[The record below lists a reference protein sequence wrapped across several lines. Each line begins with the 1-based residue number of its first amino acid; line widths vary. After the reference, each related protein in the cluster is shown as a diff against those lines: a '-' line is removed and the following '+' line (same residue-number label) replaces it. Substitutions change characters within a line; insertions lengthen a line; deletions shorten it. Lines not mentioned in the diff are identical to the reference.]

1 VVVVFIGLQL
11 AMLLSTMDGTIVV
24 TALPTIGREL
34 GGETSLVWVVT
45 AYLLAQIATMPLYGR
60 IGDIYGRK
68 RVVLLAIGLFTVG
81 SMLCGVAGSM
91 PQLIVARA
99 IQGAGGGGIGALSM
113 AIIGDLVPPRQLGRW
128 LGYQGAIFA
137 IGGVAGPLTGGL
149 FVEYISWRWAFYVNL
164 PLAAASMGIIT
175 FALRVPYKRIP
186 HALDLLG
193 SALLMGALISLVLL
207 TSAGGE
213 SIDWISVPA
222 VLLAL
227 SAIGLTLVFLRHEQ
241 RASEPFVPLRVMRDR
256 VVRAADALNFLS
268 GFLFYCG
275 IFFLPVFLQEVAG
288 VSPTVSGLYLAP
300 YMISCAITTL
310 VAGRLVERTGRYRRW
325 PIIGSVL
332 MTAGVA
338 LLATIGE
345 GTPAIVASASAAV
358 LGTGV
363 GFIMQTTFVAIQ
375 NRVHESEMGIATS
388 AALLFR
394 ILGSVI
400 GTAFFG
406 AVLAAGLPADP
417 TVADFAS
424 ALPPVF
430 LTAIPFGVL
439 SFFVARR
446 LEEHPLRDHARFST
460 PAPAPLEAPTV

>member
-1 VVVVFIGLQL
+1 VLVVFIGLQL

-24 TALPTIGREL
+24 TALPTIGRDL
-34 GGETSLVWVVT
+34 GGESSLVWVVT

-81 SMLCGVAGSM
+81 SMLCGVAGTM

-99 IQGAGGGGIGALSM
+99 LQGAGGGGIGALGM

-137 IGGVAGPLTGGL
+137 IGGVAGPLTGGI

-175 FALRVPYKRIP
+175 LALRVPYKRIP
-186 HALDLLG
+186 HSLDILG
-193 SALLMGALISLVLL
+193 SLYLIVALVALVLL
-207 TSAGGE
+207 ASSGGE

-222 VLLAL
+222 ALLL
-227 SAIGLTLVFLRHEQ
+227 LTTVVFTVVFLRHEQ
-241 RASEPFVPLRVMRDR
+241 RAPEPFVPLRVLRDR
-256 VVRAADALNFLS
+256 IVRAADALNFLS

-288 VSPTVSGLYLAP
+288 VSPTMSGVYLIP
-300 YMISCAITTL
+300 YMTCTAITTL
-310 VAGRLVERTGRYRRW
+310 VAGRMVERTGRYRIW
-325 PIIGSVL
+325 PIVGSVL
-332 MTAGVA
+332 MTIGVG
-338 LLATIGE
+338 LLSLVGQD
-345 GTPAIVASASAAV
+345 TPAIVASVAAAV

-363 GFIMQTTFVAIQ
+363 GFVMQTTFVAIQ
-375 NRVHESEMGIATS
+375 NRVESAELGIATS

-394 ILGSVI
+394 ILGSTI

-406 AVLAAGLPADP
+406 AVLAAGLPSDP
-417 TVADFAS
+417 GVADFAQ

-430 LTAIPFGVL
+430 LAGIPFGVI
-439 SFFVARR
+439 SFFVARTM
-446 LEEHPLRDHARFST
+446 HDTPLRDHARFGT
-460 PAPAPLEAPTV
+460 PEPVALDTPL